1 MLSVP
6 ICDDRK
12 NHRGY
17 ITIDITGSVDQLI
30 EIVSGYGKSLCYQF
44 PSVMTGRT
52 TVVISPL
59 ISLVQLINL

>member
-1 MLSVP
+1 MVISPLISLVQ
-6 ICDDRK
+6 
-12 NHRGY
+12 G
-17 ITIDITGSVDQLI
+17 DQLI